1 MYIHELDH
9 NLIIS
14 EPTKSSFEKFF
25 FFFSFSSF
33 FFILTIYVHVCVYY
47 VYGRVKEI
55 YILLFWCLLII
66 IIVLV
71 YCGNCEIVMYQFFF

>member
-1 MYIHELDH
+1 MAPSMYIHELDH

-25 FFFSFSSF
+25 FFFRFRPF

-55 YILLFWCLLII
+55 YFAFLVFINNYYCPCILWQL
-66 IIVLV
+66 
-71 YCGNCEIVMYQFFF
+71 